1 MAVVSVN
8 PVWQGRDCDE
18 QEDGT
23 RSYTRV
29 WRVVLAYSTDSPA
42 EAKAAV
48 GIAKWAPYVDT
59 SGFVDLQA
67 RAKSIRVSSDGEM
80 PNIYLVTVNYDTRMD
95 MPNRDSGG
103 ATGKGGANSERNA
116 PEFREQ
122 DNPLLQPWQIS
133 GGAEK
138 RKEVVSAAPRM
149 TSDNPGAGV
158 LKESESPRNTV
169 GNPFVPALEEDRCDE
184 TLTIQRNVI
193 TLPAVREYIN
203 TINASSWRGQDQWT
217 VKFVD
222 RQWSRKWHQVCG
234 FYYEETYTFAVR
246 YPSWIRKVLNAGTT
260 AWDDDLNEEVAIL
273 DPYGQPITEPVCL
286 DADGL
291 PLGKN
296 DAPVYVYYRTL
307 SPKDWSLLGLE
318 AQ

>member
-1 MAVVSVN
+1 MSVVSVN

-48 GIAKWAPYVDT
+48 GVAKWSPYVDT

-80 PNIYLVTVNYDTRMD
+80 PNIYLVTVNYDTRLD

-103 ATGKGGANSERNA
+103 AGGKGGANSERNA

-122 DNPLLQPWQIS
+122 ENPLLQPWQIS
-133 GGAEK
+133 GGTEK
-138 RKEVVSAAPRM
+138 RKAVVSAAARIN
-149 TSDNPGAGV
+149 SDNPGAFV
-158 LKESESPRNTV
+158 FAESEAPRNTV
-169 GNPFVPALEEDRCDE
+169 GNPFVPALEEDQCDE
-184 TLTIQRNVI
+184 TLTITRNVI
-193 TLPAVREYIN
+193 ELPAVRYYLN
-203 TINASSWRGQDQWT
+203 TINASSWRGFDQWT
-217 VKFVD
+217 VKLTD
-222 RQWSRKWHQVCG
+222 RTWSRKWHQTVG
-234 FYYEETYTFAVR
+234 YYYEETYLFVIR
-246 YPSWIRKVLNAGTT
+246 YPSWTRRVLNAGTT
-260 AWDDDLNEEVAIL
+260 AWDDMLNEEVAIL
-273 DPYGQPITEPVCL
+273 DPYGQPITEPMCL

-296 DAPVYVYYRTL
+296 DRPVWVYYRTL
-307 SPKDWSLLGLE
+307 TPANWSPLGLE

>member
-48 GIAKWAPYVDT
+48 GVAKWSPYVDT

-80 PNIYLVTVNYDTRMD
+80 PNIYLVTVNYDTRLD
-95 MPNRDSGG
+95 MPTRDAGG
-103 ATGKGGANSERNA
+103 AGGKGGANSERNA

-133 GGAEK
+133 GGTEK
-138 RKEVVSAAPRM
+138 RKNVVSAAARM
-149 TSDNPGAGV
+149 ASDNPGSLV
-158 LKESESPRNTV
+158 LAEAESPRNAV
-169 GNPFVPALEEDRCDE
+169 GSPFVPALEEDRCDE

-193 TLPAVREYIN
+193 ELPSVRGYIN
-203 TINASSWRGQDQWT
+203 TINASSWRGLNQHT

-222 RQWSRKWHQVCG
+222 RSWSRKWHQTCG
-234 FYYEETYTFAVR
+234 FYYEESYTFAVR
-246 YPSWIRKVLNAGTT
+246 EPSWVRKVLNAGTT
-260 AWDDDLNEEVAIL
+260 AWDDVLNEEVAIL
-273 DPYGQPITEPVCL
+273 DAYGQPITEPVCL
-286 DADGL
+286 DEDGL

-296 DAPVYVYYRTL
+296 DAPTYVYYRTL
-307 SPKDWSLLGLE
+307 TPVDWSPLQLE